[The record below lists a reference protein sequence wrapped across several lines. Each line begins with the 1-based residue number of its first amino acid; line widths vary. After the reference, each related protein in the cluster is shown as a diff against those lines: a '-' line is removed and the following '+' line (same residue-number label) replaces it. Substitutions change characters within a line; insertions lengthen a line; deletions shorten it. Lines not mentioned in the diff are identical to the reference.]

1 MNRASFLIQELLG
14 LAEKSAEP
22 DVSLT
27 PKQKADNDD
36 HEQVGT
42 TTSGR
47 QRKRRR
53 QDADSVGEEIRSYES
68 EGIRLPAKSACV
80 NGFTPFSFPFPLL
93 LR

>member
-14 LAEKSAEP
+14 LAEKSAET
-22 DVSLT
+22 DVSLA
-27 PKQKADNDD
+27 PKQKANNDD
-36 HEQVGT
+36 REQVGT

-68 EGIRLPAKSACV
+68 EGITC
-80 NGFTPFSFPFPLL
+80 
-93 LR
+93 